1 MAMRYLFDLCAGVKF
16 YAFVGLIIFSFMYI
30 FCISVGNDD
39 VAFQKVF
46 ILHSRRVLLKGE
58 VFWEGVC

>member
-1 MAMRYLFDLCAGVKF
+1 MFFVDF
-16 YAFVGLIIFSFMYI
+16 YAFMYNF
-30 FCISVGNDD
+30 FCVSVGSDD